1 MSDWTDLQRALT
13 EGRLTRRRFMRLATM
28 LGVSSGMVGSVLAR
42 SALAEEPVKGG
53 HLIVALNGAGA
64 SDTLNPGN
72 YTATFMQV
80 IGHQVYNTLIE
91 LDQKNLPQPALAESW
106 EPKPGAK
113 EWVIKIRK
121 GVTFSNGK
129 PLTAADVIYTLNFH
143 GKADSTSAAKPLVG
157 AIKEMKATDTHE
169 ITFTLAGADADFPY
183 TLADYHLCIGP
194 ENSNFLDGIGTGPY
208 ILDELEPGV
217 RAATHKNPNYWRTDR
232 AFVESVETLAVN
244 DDTARFSALL
254 SGSAHLINRVD
265 PASVAS
271 LEKNADLQVFE
282 ISGAAH
288 YTFPMRCNMKPFD
301 NNDVRLAM
309 KYALDRE
316 ALLRNVLNGH
326 GKIGND
332 IPVPSY
338 DPFYAADIPQRPY
351 DPDKAKFH
359 MKKSGYDGPITFSIS
374 DGAFTGALNAAQL
387 FQQSAAKAGIN
398 IELEQV
404 PADSY
409 WDDTWLKKPLC
420 ASYWDGRPTQDAIF
434 SVVYK
439 SGAPWN
445 ESAWSNA
452 KFDKILD
459 EARGELDPAK
469 RKTMYHELQ
478 QLVYDD
484 CGELIGMFNNTI
496 DAGSKKVKGFVQKPI
511 LQFGGYRAPEQVW
524 LEA

>member
-1 MSDWTDLQRALT
+1 MSDWNDLQNALRD
-13 EGRLTRRRFMRLATM
+13 GRLNRRRFLQQAAM
-28 LGVSSGMVGSVLAR
+28 LGITGSLVSGVLAK

-53 HLIVALNGAGA
+53 HLILALNGAGA
-64 SDTLNPGN
+64 GDTLNPGN

-80 IGHQVYNTLIE
+80 VGHQVYNTLIE

-113 EWVIKIRK
+113 EWVVKIRK

-129 PLTAADVIYTLNFH
+129 PLTAADVIHTLNFH

-194 ENSNFLDGIGTGPY
+194 EGSNFLDGIGTGPY
-208 ILDELEPGV
+208 ILDELEAGV
-217 RAATHKNPNYWRTDR
+217 RAASHKNPNYWRTDR

-244 DDTARFSALL
+244 DDTARMSALL

-271 LEKNADLQVFE
+271 LEKNENLQLFE
-282 ISGAAH
+282 IAGAAH

-301 NNDVRLAM
+301 NNDVRQAM

-316 ALLRNVLNGH
+316 ILVQNVLSGH
-326 GKIGND
+326 GKVGND
-332 IPVPSY
+332 IPVPAY
-338 DPFYAADIPQRPY
+338 DPFYAGIPQRPY

-359 MKKSGYDGPITFSIS
+359 MKKAGFDDTIVFSIS
-374 DGAFTGALNAAQL
+374 DGAFTGALSAAQL
-387 FQQSAAKAGIN
+387 FQQSAAKAGIK

-439 SGAPWN
+439 TGAPWN

-452 KFDKILD
+452 KFDKVLD
-459 EARGELDPAK
+459 EARGELDQAK
-469 RKTMYHELQ
+469 RKAMYAELQ

>member
-1 MSDWTDLQRALT
+1 MSDWNDLQNALRD
-13 EGRLTRRRFMRLATM
+13 GRLNRRRFMQLATM
-28 LGVSSGMVGSVLAR
+28 LGISGSMVSGVLAK

-53 HLIVALNGAGA
+53 HLILALNGAGA

-72 YTATFMQV
+72 WAATFMQV
-80 IGHQVYNTLIE
+80 VGHQLYNTLIE
-91 LDQKNLPQPALAESW
+91 LDEKNLPTPALAESW
-106 EPKPGAK
+106 EAKPGAK
-113 EWVIKIRK
+113 EWVVKIRK

-129 PLTAADVIYTLNFH
+129 TLTAADVIHTLNFH
-143 GKADSTSAAKPLVG
+143 AGKDSKSAAKPLVG

-169 ITFTLAGADADFPY
+169 VTFTLAGPDADFPY
-183 TLADYHLCIGP
+183 SLADYHLCIGP
-194 ENSNFLDGIGTGPY
+194 EGSDFTDGIGTGPY
-208 ILDELEPGV
+208 LLDELEMGV

-232 AFVESVETLAVN
+232 AFVESIESLAVN
-244 DDTARFSALL
+244 DDTARLSALM

-271 LEKNADLQVFE
+271 LEKNAELQLFE

-288 YTFPMRCNMKPFD
+288 YTFPMRCNMKPFN

-309 KYALDRE
+309 KYAMDRE
-316 ALLRNVLNGH
+316 ALLKNVLEGH
-326 GKIGND
+326 GRIGND
-332 IPVPSY
+332 IPIPSF
-338 DPFYAADIPQRPY
+338 DPFFAADIPQRPY

-359 MKKSGYDGPITFSIS
+359 MKKSGYDGPIPFSIS

-387 FQQSAAKAGIN
+387 YQQSAARAGIN
-398 IELEQV
+398 IDLQQV

-409 WDDTWLKKPLC
+409 WDDTWLKKPMC
-420 ASYWDGRPTQDAIF
+420 ASYWDGRPTADAMF
-434 SVVYK
+434 TVVYK

-452 KFDKILD
+452 KFDKLL
-459 EARGELDPAK
+459 EQARGELDHEK
-469 RKTMYHELQ
+469 RKGMYREMQ

-524 LEA
+524 LES